1 MRFKTFLRSS
11 LALVAVAAAFAC
23 ADNAAPTAPH
33 VTSAPSLAFSKATDG
48 KKPKVAVCKLQKEEW
63 KTTQIGSKGG
73 EVKVGTVVLS
83 VPAGALAS
91 NVAITAH
98 VLPTTSASV
107 QFLPEG
113 LHFAVPATL
122 RLEYTKCAT
131 PIFGVSVVYVQRDSV
146 TEVEP
151 SNNHPLLKFVT
162 ARISHFS
169 SYAVAY

>member
-1 MRFKTFLRSS
+1 MLLRSS
-11 LALVAVAAAFAC
+11 LAVVAVAVAFAC
-23 ADNAAPTAPH
+23 ADNATPTAPH
-33 VTSAPSLAFSKATDG
+33 VTSAPSLAFSNATDG
-48 KKPKVAVCKLQKEEW
+48 KKPKVAVCKLQTEQW

-73 EVKVGTVVLS
+73 ELKVGTVVLN
-83 VPAGALAS
+83 VPAGALSS

-98 VLPTTSASV
+98 VLHTTSASV

-122 RLEYTKCAT
+122 RLEYTKCET
-131 PIFGVSVVYVQRDSV
+131 PIFGVTVVYVQRDSV

-151 SNNHPLLKFVT
+151 SNTHPLLKFVT
-162 ARISHFS
+162 ARINHFS